1 MRVFLD
7 TNVLVSAF
15 ISRGISAEIFR
26 IIVKE
31 HELIIGDLVLNELK
45 RILHTKLEMP
55 LAQVNNIL
63 NYLKSFEQINY
74 TGEES
79 PFEIRDKDDEKI
91 LVLALQSNSDVL
103 ITGDKD
109 FLDVRKSLSIKVL
122 NPREFLKLV
131 KSK

>member
-1 MRVFLD
+1 LRVFLD

-31 HELIIGDLVLNELK
+31 HDLIIGDLVLIELK
-45 RILHTKLEMP
+45 RILHTKLKMP
-55 LAQVNNIL
+55 LTQVNNIL

-74 TGEES
+74 SGEKS
-79 PFEIRDKDDEKI
+79 TFEIRDKDDENI
-91 LVLALQSNSDVL
+91 LVLALKSNSDVL

-109 FLDVRKSLSIKVL
+109 FLDVRKTLSIKVL

-131 KSK
+131 KST